1 MVISVFTLTALSF
14 GTMGSISVF
23 LKPLSNEFGWT
34 RANTAFGYTV
44 ASLGSA
50 FLELSGDMS
59 LINMEQDFLAFLLLF
74 LWSPAYFFSVNRIV
88 YFIFTYYIFVL
99 AHLEMQW

>member
-1 MVISVFTLTALSF
+1 MSNKNSVVRDPIYGWVMVISVFTLTALSF
-14 GTMGSISVF
+14 GIMGSISVF

-50 FLELSGDMS
+50 FFGIIWAMS
-59 LINMEQDFLAFLLLF
+59 PINMEQGFSAFLLP
-74 LWSPAYFFSVNRIV
+74 S
-88 YFIFTYYIFVL
+88 
-99 AHLEMQW
+99 